1 MKRFCVI
8 LICTISCLY
17 MNADRILLEAEAF
30 SDKGGWQIDQQFMD
44 IMGSPYIIAHGMGRP
59 VQDAETVFN
68 VQQTG
73 TYNVYV
79 RTYNWTS
86 PWYKGKGPGS
96 FCVVIN
102 GKRLSI
108 SGDTEKTWTW
118 THVGQ
123 SALKKGVCKIALQD
137 MTGFDGRCDAIYLT
151 NDNDVPPSA
160 APDSWRRQLNP
171 IQTTSQHY
179 DFVVIGGGVGGMCT
193 AVSAARLGLKVALV
207 NNRPVWGGNNSS
219 EIRVHLGGLVEVGNY
234 PNLGRMLCEFGPSRG
249 GNAKPKDYYEDA
261 KKDSF
266 LKAEP
271 NVTLL
276 PNYHAVRVEKQGSK
290 ISEVIIRHI
299 ESGHQIILEAPLF
312 ADCTGDANIGYLA
325 GADFRMGR
333 EGSSEF
339 NEIYAPAEPD
349 SLTMGASVQWYSV
362 KGKEN
367 FPEFDYGM
375 GFNDD
380 NCDQVL
386 KGEWTW
392 ETGMNKNQ
400 ITQAEQ
406 IRDYGLLAVYGTW
419 SWLKNHSKNKA
430 RYAHRKLGWV
440 AYLAGKRESR
450 RLMGDYILKEE
461 DILKN
466 VYHEDATCA
475 TTWSI
480 DLHFPDSVNH
490 INFPGREYKS
500 ATIHRRLKD
509 AYGIPY
515 RCLYS
520 RNVENLFMAGRN
532 VSETHVALG
541 TTRVMRTIA
550 MMGEVVG
557 MAAYLCHKHN
567 STPRGVYWYHLP
579 ELKSLMNTGTGRASV
594 PNNQHYNPSSLLNS
608 KK

>member
-312 ADCTGDANIGYLA
+312 ADCTGDANIGYSA
-325 GADFRMGR
+325 WD
-333 EGSSEF
+333 
-339 NEIYAPAEPD
+339 
-349 SLTMGASVQWYSV
+349 V
-362 KGKEN
+362 K
-367 FPEFDYGM
+367 
-375 GFNDD
+375 
-380 NCDQVL
+380 
-386 KGEWTW
+386 
-392 ETGMNKNQ
+392 
-400 ITQAEQ
+400 
-406 IRDYGLLAVYGTW
+406 
-419 SWLKNHSKNKA
+419 
-430 RYAHRKLGWV
+430 AHPNLMK
-440 AYLAGKRESR
+440 SMR
-450 RLMGDYILKEE
+450 RQSPTL
-461 DILKN
+461 
-466 VYHEDATCA
+466 
-475 TTWSI
+475 
-480 DLHFPDSVNH
+480 
-490 INFPGREYKS
+490 
-500 ATIHRRLKD
+500 
-509 AYGIPY
+509 
-515 RCLYS
+515 
-520 RNVENLFMAGRN
+520 
-532 VSETHVALG
+532 
-541 TTRVMRTIA
+541 
-550 MMGEVVG
+550 
-557 MAAYLCHKHN
+557 
-567 STPRGVYWYHLP
+567 
-579 ELKSLMNTGTGRASV
+579 
-594 PNNQHYNPSSLLNS
+594 
-608 KK
+608 